1 MGLLN
6 SNCPEYDKV
15 FWDAKSSCEACSG
28 DFVRVAY
35 WATLKNTHIEK
46 SGILLPG
53 SFRIRGREASTLV
66 LLQPVV
72 LTIYKASSKS
82 YEVLAS

>member
-35 WATLKNTHIEK
+35 WATLRNSHRKKRN
-46 SGILLPG
+46 S
-53 SFRIRGREASTLV
+53 SSRQFRDPREASMLV

-72 LTIYKASSKS
+72 LTIYKAASKS
-82 YEVLAS
+82 YEVLPS